1 MDDIEKKMQRNI
13 NRTKKSR
20 MVGQLLTKLCEES
33 IPGSWFENTSW
44 TVRVDW
50 QGDLIIRVYSP
61 GVVRLMKVMEIIQTV
76 GLHGYYFDG
85 DRGRKWM
92 EIVVFMDRW

>member
-1 MDDIEKKMQRNI
+1 MDEFEKKMQRNI

-33 IPGSWFENTSW
+33 IPGSSREDTSW

-61 GVVRLMKVMEIIQTV
+61 GVIRLMKVMKIIQEV
-76 GLHGYYFDG
+76 GLPGYYFDG
-85 DRGRKWM
+85 DKKREWM